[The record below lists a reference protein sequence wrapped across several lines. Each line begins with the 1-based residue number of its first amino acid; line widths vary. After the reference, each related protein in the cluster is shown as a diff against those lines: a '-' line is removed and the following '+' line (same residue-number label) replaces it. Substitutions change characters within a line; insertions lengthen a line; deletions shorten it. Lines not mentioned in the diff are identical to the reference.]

1 MADRVADWVELLAAG
16 YPPGDAEPWD
26 NVGLQ
31 VGDPQDAVTR
41 VLVALEVTE
50 AVLDEAAAVDAELVL
65 THHPLV
71 FRPLASLTPASAAG
85 RLALRAAR
93 EGRAVLAAHTNF
105 DVAEEATTTPIVEL
119 LGLVR
124 VRPLDPRPDPGGE
137 VRKLTTFVPRE
148 HTGAVIAALSA
159 AGAGVIGAY
168 DECTFRVPGTG
179 TFRPSAAA
187 NPERGARGQRNEV
200 AEDRLEVEVRRDVM
214 AAALA
219 ALEEAHP
226 YEEVA
231 YDVYVLDDQ
240 RRPHKG
246 LGRVGELTEPTSLR
260 AIADTLA
267 VGLPSPHLRVAG
279 DLDRPVRRVAAC
291 GGAGDGLIDAALAAD
306 ADLYVTGDLRH
317 HPALDARTQG
327 LALIDAGH
335 HATEAAAL
343 PLLRAALVEGAAAR
357 GLAAQV
363 SASAVDTDPWA
374 GYRPPPTAAGAAA
387 TDEEGTPR

>member
-1 MADRVADWVELLAAG
+1 MVDRVADWVALLAAA

-31 VGDPQDAVTR
+31 VGARDDAVTR
-41 VLVALEVTE
+41 VLVALEVVD
-50 AVLDEAAAVDAELVL
+50 AVLDEAADVGADLVV
-65 THHPLV
+65 THHPLL
-71 FRPLASLTPASAAG
+71 FRPLAALTPDSAAG

-119 LGLVR
+119 LGLER
-124 VRPLDPRPDPGGE
+124 VRPLDPRPDRGGE
-137 VRKLTTFVPRE
+137 IGKLTTFVPRE

-159 AGAGVIGAY
+159 AGAGVIGEY

-179 TFRPSAAA
+179 TFRPSASA

-200 AEDRLEVEVRRDVM
+200 AEDRLEVEVRRDGLD
-214 AAALA
+214 AALA

-231 YDVYVLDDQ
+231 YDVYLLDDQ
-240 RRPHKG
+240 RRPRKG
-246 LGRVGELTEPTSLR
+246 LGRVGALPEPASLR
-260 AIADTLA
+260 AVADALA

-291 GGAGDGLIDAALAAD
+291 GGAGDGLIGAALTAG

-317 HPALDARTQG
+317 HPALDARSQG

-343 PLLRAALVEGAAAR
+343 PLLRTALVEGAAGR
-357 GLAAQV
+357 GLTAAV
-363 SASAVDTDPWA
+363 AASAVDTDPWSA
-374 GYRPPPTAAGAAA
+374 YRPPPPAAGAAGR
-387 TDEEGTPR
+387 DEEGIAR